1 MVIKT
6 TVNIDEETLREFRR
20 VVASRYGSTRKLSA
34 AIEEAIR
41 SFNTAESLKSFAK
54 ARGIDTSTF
63 PSVRE
68 VEKRRPVLET
78 SAAETIRAM
87 RLERADHI
95 PRH

>member
-1 MVIKT
+1 MDIKT
-6 TVNIDEETLREFRR
+6 TVNIDEETLLEFKR

-41 SFNTAESLKSFAK
+41 SFNTAESLKRFAK
-54 ARGIDTSTF
+54 TRGIDTTTF

-68 VEKRRPVLET
+68 VEKRRPTLET
-78 SAAETIRAM
+78 SAAETVRAM
-87 RLERADHI
+87 RDERATHI

>member
-6 TVNIDEETLREFRR
+6 TVNIDEETLREFRK

-34 AIEEAIR
+34 AIEEAIK
-41 SFNTAESLKSFAK
+41 SFNTSESLKSFAK
-54 ARGIDTSTF
+54 TQGIDTTTF

-68 VEKRRPVLET
+68 VEKRRPTLET
-78 SAAETIRAM
+78 SAAETVRAM
-87 RLERADHI
+87 RDERADHL